1 MARRRTTDFVAW
13 SSYRRA
19 WVVPLVAGLVLV
31 ATSFRA
37 ETPVQ
42 PTLPP
47 TLQNEQA
54 GELVQQ
60 AREFDQRF
68 ADRRP
73 GTPGSFDSAQWML
86 DRFAQLG
93 DDVRAKT
100 VPATTT
106 SPATN
111 RSIGLVNVEAT
122 LPGRTRELVVIL
134 AHRDT
139 ASVAGRG
146 GDAVGQV
153 ALLHLAK
160 ELAATRDRRR
170 TYLFVSTDAA
180 TLNGGGARALAERLS
195 RRGGVVAVIT
205 LDRLSARGAL
215 RVDATASAVHAPPLG
230 LVQTARVAVD
240 KEGGIGTPGSLPG
253 QLLQLAAPVT
263 LREHG
268 QLLAR
273 GLPAV
278 TLTRGDDQLRERG
291 ATSGDGVAADV
302 GAGLRSVQRLVAT
315 LDQLDQV
322 QTAGKTWVASER
334 RVYRGWALK
343 IFVAS
348 LLVPVWVVAIDLVVR
363 RRRTWN
369 LFAIVGTTCRAMLAG
384 MTSVVAL
391 WLLGAIGLLARTED
405 RPPNPGAFD
414 DLRWLGLFVWVA
426 ITVGAWLLARGPDW
440 RRARLHGSS
449 DADNGD
455 IVVGLLA
462 LVLIG
467 ALTLAINPFTVLFLI
482 PTLHAWPMLVST
494 RVWSRRTRALVWSV
508 GLVGPLLALA
518 TIGSRGD
525 TGAGAVTYALH
536 LVQTRSIPPLLGLL
550 LGAAGGLV
558 VLSLLA
564 ALGRVG
570 SPALPH
576 LRRLAREFEEPRAL
590 VRTIVR
596 LVPRPQRMRLQ
607 LPRVARRGPAV
618 RPAHGSGRSARRST
632 RSTTRA
638 STVEATTPQAR
649 REAAARERAARR
661 AARSRVQDR

>member
-13 SSYRRA
+13 SAYRRA

-54 GELVQQ
+54 TELVDE
-60 AREFDQRF
+60 AKVFDQRF
-68 ADRRP
+68 PDRRP
-73 GTPGSFDSAQWML
+73 GTTGSFDSAQWML
-86 DRFAQLG
+86 DRFTQLDG
-93 DDVRAKT
+93 DVSART

-111 RSIGLVNVEAT
+111 RSVSLVNVEAT
-122 LPGRTRELVVIL
+122 LPGRTRELVVVL

-139 ASVAGRG
+139 ATSGGRG

-153 ALLHLAK
+153 ALVRLAR

-170 TYLFVSTDAA
+170 TYMFVSTDAA
-180 TLNGGGARALAERLS
+180 TLNGGGARVLADRLTK
-195 RRGGVVAVIT
+195 RGGVVAVIT
-205 LDRLSARGAL
+205 LDRLAAPGAL
-215 RVDATASAVHAPPLG
+215 RIDATASGTFAPPLG
-230 LVQTARVAVD
+230 LVQTARIAVD
-240 KEGGIGTPGSLPG
+240 KEGGIGTSGSLPG
-253 QLLQLAAPVT
+253 QLLQLAAPIT

-278 TLTRGDDQLRERG
+278 TFTRGDDQLRASG
-291 ATSGDGVAADV
+291 APRGDGAGADV
-302 GAGLRSVQRLVAT
+302 GAGLRAVQRLVGT
-315 LDQLDQV
+315 LDQVDQV
-322 QTAGKTWVASER
+322 QTAGKTWIASDR

-348 LLVPVWVVAIDLVVR
+348 LLIPVWVVVIDLVVR

-391 WLLGAIGLLARTED
+391 WLLGAIGLLSRTED
-405 RPPNPGAFD
+405 RPPNPGAFE
-414 DLRWLGLFVWVA
+414 DLRLLGLAAWVLV
-426 ITVGAWLLARGPDW
+426 TVGAWLLARGPDW
-440 RRARLHGSS
+440 RRARLHATR

-462 LVLIG
+462 LVLIA

-482 PTLHAWPMLVST
+482 PTLHAWPLLVSA
-494 RVWSRRTRALVWSV
+494 RVRSHQARAAVWLL
-508 GLVGPLLALA
+508 GMAGPVVALA
-518 TIGSRGD
+518 TIATRGD
-525 TGAGAVTYALH
+525 TGMGAAAYALH
-536 LVQTRSIPPLLGLL
+536 LVQTRSIPPLLCLL
-550 LGAAGGLV
+550 LGAAGGLI
-558 VLSLLA
+558 VLTLLA
-564 ALGRVG
+564 ALGRIG
-570 SPALPH
+570 FPALPR
-576 LRRLAREFEEPRAL
+576 LRRLVRELDEPGRIVVALAARVPRA
-590 VRTIVR
+590 R
-596 LVPRPQRMRLQ
+596 RMTLR
-607 LPRVARRGPAV
+607 LPRV
-618 RPAHGSGRSARRST
+618 
-632 RSTTRA
+632 TRA
-638 STVEATTPQAR
+638 SSTTTRTRAGDASRARARRPQEAAAPASPQAR

-661 AARSRVQDR
+661 ATRSRVRDR